1 MAVEIPTEKTDPSST
16 EVRVVH
22 LSAYVDL
29 PISAVLER
37 FAAPEF
43 PDLLAESVL
52 TSLDAA
58 TGVSVNARIEP
69 PAWVSGLHARVPVS
83 WRITGRSGR
92 SVDASATVSLLV
104 LRSGRNAITEI
115 LLAVPFPAER
125 VIADT
130 EVAHRVLTEL
140 AGRLEAPLS
149 I

>member
-1 MAVEIPTEKTDPSST
+1 MAVEIPVEKTDPSSA

-29 PISAVLER
+29 PISAVLDR

-43 PDLLAESVL
+43 PDLLAASVL
-52 TSLDAA
+52 TALEAPGADV
-58 TGVSVNARIEP
+58 TARIEP

-92 SVDASATVSLLV
+92 SVDANATVSLLV
-104 LRSGRNAITEI
+104 LRSGRDAITEI
-115 LLAVPFPAER
+115 LLAVPFRAER

-140 AGRLEAPLS
+140 AGRLEAPIS